1 MPSEQVHIDD
11 SQRRSRLARRHAI
24 HPGHRVGDAVA
35 ATRAMT
41 VLHSTEPPTPYLS
54 LHARV
59 DGLTRADVDRAL
71 YDDRSLVKQ
80 LAMRRTLFVFPRD
93 LLPAAWGSASARV
106 AGQEWK
112 RVAKDAVVAG
122 LATDG
127 DAWLA
132 AARDA
137 VIERLAGGDEL
148 SARALREELPV
159 LNGTVHIG
167 GDGKWAAEVSMAP
180 RILVQLG
187 ADARIVRGRNASHWR
202 VSQPQWTSMA
212 AWLGE
217 EPEPL
222 DEAAGYAELVRRWLL
237 TFGPGTETDIV
248 WWLGSTK
255 SAVRRALAD
264 LGAVPVSLDSG
275 DTGWLLADDV
285 EPEPG
290 AEPWGALL
298 PALDPTLMGWKQRDF
313 YLDPEHTP
321 YLFDTN
327 GNGGTTAWWNGRV
340 VGCWVQDPDASVRV
354 ILREDVGTDGVAALD
369 REAERLTGWLD
380 GEIVNSIYASRQMRE
395 ARLP

>member
-1 MPSEQVHIDD
+1 MTAPLRHVDD
-11 SQRRSRLARRHAI
+11 TERRARLARRHAI
-24 HPGHRVGDAVA
+24 HPDHRVEDAVA

-59 DGLTRADVDRAL
+59 DGLTRADIDRAL
-71 YDDRSLVKQ
+71 YEDRSLVKQ
-80 LAMRRTLFVFPRD
+80 LAMRRTLFVFPCD

-112 RVAKDAVVAG
+112 RIAKDAVLGG
-122 LATDG
+122 LSTDG
-127 DAWLA
+127 DEWLR

-137 VIERLAGGDEL
+137 VLDRLADGDEL
-148 SARALREELPV
+148 SARALRDELPV
-159 LNGTVHIG
+159 LTGTVHVG
-167 GDGKWAAEVSMAP
+167 AGTKWAADVSMAP
-180 RILVQLG
+180 RVLTQLG
-187 ADARIVRGRNASHWR
+187 ADARIVRGRNGSHWR

-212 AWLGE
+212 TWLDSV
-217 EPEPL
+217 PEPL

-248 WWLGSTK
+248 WWLGATK
-255 SAVRRALAD
+255 AAVRRALAD
-264 LGAVPVSLDSG
+264 LGAVTVSLDSG
-275 DTGWLLADDV
+275 DTGWLLVDDV
-285 EPEPG
+285 DPAP
-290 AEPWGALL
+290 AVEPWAALL

-313 YLDPEHTP
+313 YLDPDHTP

-327 GNGGTTAWWNGRV
+327 GNGGTTAWWDGRV

-354 ILREDVGTDGVAALD
+354 ILREDLGVDGRAALD
-369 REAERLTGWLD
+369 REAERLTGWLA